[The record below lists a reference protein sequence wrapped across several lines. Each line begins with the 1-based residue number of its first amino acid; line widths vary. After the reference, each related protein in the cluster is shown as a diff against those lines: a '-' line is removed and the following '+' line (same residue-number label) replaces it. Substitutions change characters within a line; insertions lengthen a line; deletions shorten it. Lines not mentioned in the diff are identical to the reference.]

1 MPRGELY
8 IRKKGD
14 ATFVDAFNTYG
25 VSLSSGSINAL
36 LTPASQKEV
45 PTNKSRLIDGD
56 IALPI
61 APKVDA
67 REIALEM
74 HITAHNES
82 VFWLR
87 YNSFMNLLE
96 NRDIELYVSKRPDDI
111 FKLEYTSCTQFAQY
125 MYGIAKYS
133 LKFKEHNPKDRR

>member
-25 VSLSSGSINAL
+25 VSLSSGAINAL
-36 LTPASQKEV
+36 LCPASQKEV
-45 PTNKSRLIDGD
+45 PTNKSRLVDGD
-56 IALPI
+56 IVLPI
-61 APKVDA
+61 APNVDA
-67 REIALEM
+67 REVALEM
-74 HITAHNES
+74 HLSASNEDS
-82 VFWLR
+82 FWLR
-87 YNSFMNLLE
+87 YNSFMELLE
-96 NRDIELYVSKRPDDI
+96 SRDIELYVSKRPNDI
-111 FKLEYTSCTQFAQY
+111 FKLEFTSCTQFAQY